1 MKRIQGWGN
10 IETDYPVPE
19 PAQKY
24 LSGAV
29 GTPLKLTNIPIEN
42 LLKKVPQSN
51 LPPHPGILVDPE
63 TRLRHARGQSL
74 HDWVDML
81 DGMVNTFPDGVIY
94 PNKEE
99 EIRNLIQY
107 AQTHGVNLIP
117 YGGGSSVV
125 GHLTPPDEGLP
136 TLSVDLG
143 NMNQLL
149 ELNPENLEATF
160 EAGVSGPQLEDQ
172 LKKQGFIL
180 GHFPQSWE
188 YSTLGGWIVTRSV
201 GQQSYHYGRIEPL
214 FVTGHMETPSGPLD
228 FPHVPKSAAGPDLR
242 HIALG
247 SEARLGILTKA
258 TMRIRRL
265 PEQEAFYAAFFPNF
279 SFGLE
284 ALREIAQAELN
295 LSMLRLSDPMET
307 ETTFQLSGEEKLVGY
322 AKKGL
327 NLFGQGEERCMLIY
341 GLTGS
346 QASNKLADRQLAH
359 LVRKH
364 QGMMVKFYLGEAWIE
379 KRFLTPYLRNTL
391 WDLGYALDTL
401 ETALPWDKI
410 LEGRNAIVTE
420 LKKGL
425 TAESEKVLVFS
436 HISHVYTNGAS
447 LYITYL
453 YRRAQDPLQTL
464 ERWQYLKG
472 AASRAIVAQGGTIT
486 HQHGVGLDHRPYLET
501 EKGPLGM
508 RILENIV
515 KDIDPHQVMNREKL
529 VKLGISQEDG
539 HAR

>member
-19 PAQKY
+19 SAQKY
-24 LSGAV
+24 LAQTV
-29 GTPLKLTNIPIEN
+29 GTPLTLTNISLKT
-42 LLKKVPQSN
+42 LLKIVPQSK
-51 LPPHPGILVDPE
+51 LPPHPGILVDAE

-74 HDWVDML
+74 NDWVDMC
-81 DGMVNTFPDGVIY
+81 DGLVDTFPDGVIY
-94 PNKEE
+94 PNTEE
-99 EIRNLIQY
+99 GIRNLIQY
-107 AQTHGVNLIP
+107 AETHSINLIP

-125 GHLTPPDEGLP
+125 GHLTPPDEGPP

-143 NMNQLL
+143 NMSRLL
-149 ELNPENLEATF
+149 ELNQENLEATF
-160 EAGVSGPQLEDQ
+160 EAGVSGPQLEEQ
-172 LKKQGFIL
+172 LKKHGFVL

-214 FVTGHMETPSGPLD
+214 FVTGHLETPSGPLN

-242 HIALG
+242 HIVLG
-247 SEARLGILTKA
+247 SEARLGILTRA

-265 PEQEAFYAAFFPNF
+265 PERENFYAAFFPNF
-279 SFGLE
+279 SIGTA

-295 LSMLRLSDPMET
+295 LSMLRLSDAMET
-307 ETTFQLSGEEKLVGY
+307 ETTFQLSGEEKLVRL

-327 NLFGQGEERCMLIY
+327 NLFGQGDDRCMLIY
-341 GLTGS
+341 GLTGN
-346 QASNKLADRQLAH
+346 QAPNKMADRQLAH

-391 WDLGYALDTL
+391 WGLGYALDTL
-401 ETALPWDKI
+401 ETALPWHKI
-410 LEGRNAIVTE
+410 KEGRQSIVTS
-420 LKKGL
+420 LQRGL
-425 TAESEKVLVFS
+425 ETESEKVLVFS

-453 YRRAQDPLQTL
+453 YRRAQDPIQTL
-464 ERWQYLKG
+464 ERWQRLKA
-472 AASRAIVAQGGTIT
+472 AASEAIVAQGGTIT
-486 HQHGVGLDHRPYLET
+486 HQHGVGLDHQPYLMA

-508 RILENIV
+508 HIIENII
-515 KDIDPHQVMNREKL
+515 KDVDPHQVMNREKL
-529 VKLGISQEDG
+529 IKTEK
-539 HAR
+539 